1 MTTTPTTLRRLTITD
16 IDRIRA
22 LHATAGRDL
31 PPGFIRR
38 KTDAQMCGYLDG
50 TNGVAYGILDGG
62 ALAAMGL
69 LRIPTG
75 GSRAGGP
82 PFPLVPPDDW
92 PFHACFLEH
101 TMVHP
106 RARGRG
112 YQRALLEA
120 RLRYAAGTTMRWTC
134 GGVRLLTVASW
145 RNLLAAGRVIAGIR
159 RDPGYAVIGLLRAV
173 DGRSL
178 TAPAGDE
185 TAVAIDDVV
194 GHERALADGRVGV
207 RMATDGTVRYRPY
220 GRAATSAAAV
230 TAP

>member
-1 MTTTPTTLRRLTITD
+1 METLRRLTISD
-16 IDRIRA
+16 IDRIRT

-50 TNGVAYGILDGG
+50 TDGVAYGILDGG
-62 ALAAMGL
+62 KLVAMGL

-75 GSRAGGP
+75 APRAGGA
-82 PFPLVPPDDW
+82 PFPLVPPEDW
-92 PFHACFLEH
+92 PFRACFLEH

-112 YQRALLEA
+112 HQRTLLEA

-134 GGVRLLTVASW
+134 GGVRLLNLASW
-145 RNLLAAGRVIAGIR
+145 RNLLAAGMVIAGVR

-173 DGRSL
+173 DGRPL
-178 TAPAGDE
+178 TASPGDE
-185 TAVAIDDVV
+185 LAVAIGDVT

-220 GRAATSAAAV
+220 GPAIAASAASA
-230 TAP
+230 

>member
-1 MTTTPTTLRRLTITD
+1 METLRRLTISD
-16 IDRIRA
+16 IDRIRT

-62 ALAAMGL
+62 MLAAMGL

-75 GSRAGGP
+75 ASRAGGP
-82 PFPLVPPDDW
+82 PFPLVPPEDW

-112 YQRALLEA
+112 LQRTLLDA

-134 GGVRLLTVASW
+134 GGVRLLNVASW
-145 RNLLAAGRVIAGIR
+145 KNLLSAGMVIAGIR

-173 DGRSL
+173 DGRPL
-178 TAPAGDE
+178 TAHAGDE
-185 TAVAIDDVV
+185 LAVAIDDVA
-194 GHERALADGRVGV
+194 GHERALADGRVGARIAV
-207 RMATDGTVRYRPY
+207 DGTVRYRPY
-220 GRAATSAAAV
+220 GPAIVTASAASA
-230 TAP
+230 